1 MESRFH
7 VAKGRY
13 QAFSNSRFKQYT
25 YGENKIIAQEVE
37 QDNIQNLENET
48 HGTYAALLFDQR
60 WLSKRKEI
68 LERDTNQCILCGN
81 QNKLQVHHRQYHLI
95 KATGTFKPPWDYD
108 NHLLITLC
116 ESCHKRGHS
125 TFKVPIIKI

>member
-7 VAKGRY
+7 LGDGRF
-13 QAFSNSRFKQYT
+13 QAFSDSRFRRYT
-25 YGENKIIAQEVE
+25 YGENKIISKEAEEETLQKT
-37 QDNIQNLENET
+37 ENET

-60 WLSKRKEI
+60 WLAKRKEI
-68 LERDTNQCILCGN
+68 LERDESQCIIC
-81 QNKLQVHHRQYHLI
+81 QNHDKLQVHHRQYHLV
-95 KATGTFKPPWDYD
+95 KVTGKFKPPWDYE

-125 TFKVPIIKI
+125 KYKVPIVEI